1 MTLAGIHHSK
11 GTDNWGT
18 PSEFYNRLKGKF
30 DFKLDA
36 CAESWNTKCDR
47 FYSQNENGLIL
58 PWESWT
64 WCNPPYS
71 QIYSW
76 YSKAYSEFQNGNSSV
91 ILTFARTDTKAF
103 HEFAINA
110 TEICFLKG
118 RLRFIDPK
126 TGQPGNTAPSPSML
140 VIFDASQPDL
150 SDFSTMDARLNL
162 RGA

>member
-1 MTLAGIHHSK
+1 MKI
-11 GTDNWGT
+11 
-18 PSEFYNRLKGKF
+18 EQ
-30 DFKLDA
+30 
-36 CAESWNTKCDR
+36 CAEVLSCLETIRLTDPQLIPLRSNDLKTIQA
-47 FYSQNENGLIL
+47 FASSVLGENQNDI
-58 PWESWT
+58 SR
-64 WCNPPYS
+64 NPS
-71 QIYSW
+71 LKSW